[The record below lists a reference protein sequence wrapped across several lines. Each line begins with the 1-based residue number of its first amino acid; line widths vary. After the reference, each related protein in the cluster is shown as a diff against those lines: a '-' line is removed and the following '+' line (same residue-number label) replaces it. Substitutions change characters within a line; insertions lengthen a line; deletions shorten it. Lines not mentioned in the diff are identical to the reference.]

1 MNQSGPTR
9 SFGQPDDNLVD
20 LHTKLRMGCPILTYY
35 MDMEKNDL
43 RNSLASYRGSCA
55 DIRHS
60 CSAKVRN
67 ALSTRWPQK

>member
-1 MNQSGPTR
+1 M
-9 SFGQPDDNLVD
+9 
-20 LHTKLRMGCPILTYY
+20 HTKLRMGCPILTYY

-43 RNSLASYRGSCA
+43 RNSLARYRGSCA

-67 ALSTRWPQK
+67 ALSTRWRQK